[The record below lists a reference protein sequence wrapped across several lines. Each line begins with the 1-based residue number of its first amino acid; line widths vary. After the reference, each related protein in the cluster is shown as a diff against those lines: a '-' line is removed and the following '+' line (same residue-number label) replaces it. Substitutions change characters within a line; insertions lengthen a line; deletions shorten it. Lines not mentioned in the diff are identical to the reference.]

1 MLILQFSFQLI
12 FIFVMMKKFFS
23 IAALSVFCFCLNDA
37 HSQTVKILFDAT
49 KAETAGNADWIIDA
63 DLFNLDYN
71 PNATVGGGNEA
82 NAQRIPTPAQSGIT
96 ASTSETYW
104 KGGLSNWGVDC
115 VKKGY
120 TVETLPYN
128 GSITYGNA
136 SNPQDLTNYKVYIV
150 CEPNILFTAAQKTA
164 IINFVSNGGGLFV
177 VSDHNGS
184 DRNGD
189 GDDSPHILNDLFNNN
204 GIQVNPFGFT
214 FDYSSFSQT
223 SSNIPNL
230 PNDSLLNGPMGNVT
244 KVQWSSGTSITL
256 STTANSTAKGVAYK
270 TGSAF
275 GSANVLCAY
284 SRFGNGKVVALG
296 DSSPCDDGTGD
307 TNDNLY
313 NGYIVDASGNHQK
326 LIMNATIWLATAGSG
341 SLPLNFTSFS
351 VQKEKENQA
360 ALSWTTALSGNT
372 SVAHFDI
379 QRSEN
384 GNSFYSIASHP
395 FVENLPT
402 QPYHFTDANVVASKE
417 FYRIASVEND
427 RTTYTDTKSL
437 SFSTPLHLSLSPNPA
452 GNDLYISFGAVSNGE
467 LIITGSAGT
476 VLRKYKLSPLQQKL
490 HISTREFT
498 PGMYAVQMMEN
509 GKMVTTESF
518 IRQ

>member
-1 MLILQFSFQLI
+1 MLLLQQYFQTTLHLLIFKLSFQAI
-12 FIFVMMKKFFS
+12 FIFVIMKKMFA
-23 IAALSVFCFCLNDA
+23 IAALLVFCFCLNDIHA
-37 HSQTVKILFDAT
+37 QTVKILFDAT
-49 KAETAGNADWIIDA
+49 KAETAGNADWVIDA

-82 NAQRIPTPAQSGIT
+82 NAQAIPSPPQSGIT
-96 ASTSETYW
+96 AATSETYW

-136 SNPQDLTNYKVYIV
+136 ANSKDLSNYQVYII
-150 CEPNILFTAAQKTA
+150 CEPNILFSAAEKTA
-164 IINFVSNGGGLFV
+164 IINFVSNGGGLFL

-189 GDDSPHILNDLFNNN
+189 GNDSPHILNDLFNNN
-204 GIQVNPFGFT
+204 GVQVNPFGFT
-214 FDYSSFSQT
+214 FDYVSFSQT

-230 PNDSLLNGPMGNVT
+230 PGDSLLNGPMGNVT
-244 KVQWSSGTSITL
+244 KVQWSSGTSIML
-256 STTANSTAKGVAYK
+256 NTTANSTAKGVAYK

-284 SRFGNGKVVALG
+284 SRFGNGKVVVLG

-326 LIMNATIWLATAGSG
+326 LIMNATIWLATPSEGL
-341 SLPLNFTSFS
+341 LPLNFTSFF
-351 VQKEKENQA
+351 VQKQKENQA
-360 ALSWTTALSGNT
+360 ALSWTASISGNT
-372 SVAHFDI
+372 SAARFDV

-384 GNSFYSIASHP
+384 GTTFYSVANVP
-395 FVENLPT
+395 FVENST
-402 QPYHFTDANVVASKE
+402 AKTYHYTDANVIADKE
-417 FYRIASVEND
+417 YYRVVYLEN
-427 RTTYTDTKSL
+427 
-437 SFSTPLHLSLSPNPA
+437 
-452 GNDLYISFGAVSNGE
+452 
-467 LIITGSAGT
+467 
-476 VLRKYKLSPLQQKL
+476 
-490 HISTREFT
+490 
-498 PGMYAVQMMEN
+498 
-509 GKMVTTESF
+509 
-518 IRQ
+518 